1 MPGSQT
7 PLRRENGNV
16 AMAPHREKSPS
27 QEDTANEAI
36 SRHREHR
43 RNPTGRSAGRHL
55 RHHHQPSLAAKE
67 GIGGSAG
74 YRAAV
79 QEIAD
84 IIDGPISVEVVSTD
98 ADGMIAEG
106 RDIAEWIPNPW
117 VKIPSTEE
125 GFKAIS
131 VLARDGIQINQ
142 TLVFT
147 VNQALLGA
155 NAGSTV
161 VSPFVGRLDDI
172 GQDGMALVSDIVD
185 VYREQNVETMVMAA
199 SIRGARHC
207 VTAAQAGAHISTI
220 PYNVLMQMIKHP
232 LTDAGLA
239 SFLRDWQQASGG

>member
-1 MPGSQT
+1 MK
-7 PLRRENGNV
+7 LFL
-16 AMAPHREKSPS
+16 
-27 QEDTANEAI
+27 DTANIDEIRSGAELGVI
-36 SRHREHR
+36 SGVTT
-43 RNPTGRSAGRHL
+43 N
-55 RHHHQPSLAAKE
+55 PSLAAKE
-67 GIGGSAG
+67 GIGRAAG

-98 ADGMIAEG
+98 AAGMIIEG

-125 GFKAIS
+125 GFKAIN
-131 VLARDGIQINQ
+131 VLARDGIKINQ

-172 GQDGMALVSDIVD
+172 GQDGMALVQDIVS
-185 VYREQNVETMVMAA
+185 VYREHDIETLVMAA

-207 VTAAQAGAHISTI
+207 TTAAAAGADISTV
-220 PYNVLMQMIKHP
+220 PYNVLTQMIKHP

>member
-1 MPGSQT
+1 MK
-7 PLRRENGNV
+7 LFL
-16 AMAPHREKSPS
+16 
-27 QEDTANEAI
+27 DTANIDEIRQGAELGVI
-36 SRHREHR
+36 SGVTT
-43 RNPTGRSAGRHL
+43 N
-55 RHHHQPSLAAKE
+55 PSLAAKE
-67 GIGGSAG
+67 GIGGPAG

-84 IIDGPISVEVVSTD
+84 IVDGPISVEVVSTD

-131 VLARDGIQINQ
+131 VLARDGIKINQ

-172 GQDGMALVSDIVD
+172 GQDGMTLVRDIVA
-185 VYREQNVETMVMAA
+185 VYREQKVETMVMAA
-199 SIRGARHC
+199 SIRGPRHC

-220 PYNVLMQMIKHP
+220 PYNVLTQMIKHP

-239 SFLRDWQQASGG
+239 SFLRDWRQASGG